1 MQTIILHLWSSR
13 SECCELLLHPDG
25 LHPGNAPAVHCTVGV
40 SSLYISYSF
49 LHQAR
54 GELESSWGVF
64 KHEGWRRVWGAE
76 SGPRPYLNRK
86 CEAWV
91 STVTPLNH
99 NQHSAARQHIFNIRC
114 GLTLVFRLAFNI
126 GFGQRTYV
134 NIGDKVESWK
144 WMKKHYPKIYYFC
157 TRNIKTALAC

>member
-1 MQTIILHLWSSR
+1 MLWTVAPPRWAPPWERACCPLHCWCQLSLYFIFISPPGPGR
-13 SECCELLLHPDG
+13 AGELLG
-25 LHPGNAPAVHCTVGV
+25 SVQTWRVAACVR
-40 SSLYISYSF
+40 
-49 LHQAR
+49 R
-54 GELESSWGVF
+54 GA
-64 KHEGWRRVWGAE
+64 AE
-76 SGPRPYLNRK
+76 SGPRSYLNRK

-134 NIGDKVESWK
+134 NIGDRVESWE
-144 WMKKHYPKIYYFC
+144 WKKKRYPKIYYFC